1 MANLIPQ
8 IAHMLGVALGEAFK
22 IKGEDELMTYSF
34 TDDGLRVT
42 YGSDI
47 ELSQISTN
55 SAFIALLN
63 GKDEIV
69 KLPWRPRNG
78 EQFWTFAN
86 ICYSGFNK
94 WECCIHSWHG
104 EVKDFARYKCGW
116 VFRTREEAETALPA
130 VAEEMGVQYNL

>member
-1 MANLIPQ
+1 MAKNLIPN
-8 IAHMLGVALGEAFK
+8 IVRMLGVEIGEEFK
-22 IKGEDELMTYSF
+22 VKGDEEMTYSF

-47 ELSQISTN
+47 EISQISTN

-63 GKDEIV
+63 GKDEII

-78 EQFWTFAN
+78 EPFWTFTN

-94 WECCIHSWHG
+94 WECCIHSWQG

-116 VFRTREEAETALPA
+116 VFRTREEAEAALPA
-130 VAEEMGVQYNL
+130 AAEEMSVKYEL